1 LPVDADEAARHGVS
15 IDQEVRM
22 FIQVL
27 RGRVI
32 DPNGLKSQLDTW
44 LKELSSGAEGWL
56 GSTAGVTDDN
66 RFIGSFR
73 FESAAAAQRNSD
85 RPEQTRWWNETSKYM
100 DTARFWDC
108 DEVDAYK
115 GGASEQAGGSDQAGF
130 VQVIQGRVVDREA
143 FRAAA
148 RGLGDS
154 GRSDVIG
161 GVVAWDSSRF
171 SEFVYFTSE
180 EDARRGEKAPPHT
193 AALELTW
200 PLTQDV
206 EYFDLRDPWFA
217 SP

>member
-1 LPVDADEAARHGVS
+1 
-15 IDQEVRM
+15 M

-32 DPNGLKSQLDTW
+32 DPNGLRGQLDTW

-56 GSTAGVTDDN
+56 GSTAGITDDD

-73 FESAAAAQRNSD
+73 FESGALAQRNSD

-115 GGASEQAGGSDQAGF
+115 GGASDQVGGSDQAGF

-148 RGLGDS
+148 RGMGDS
-154 GRSDVIG
+154 GRPDVIG
-161 GVVAWDSSRF
+161 GV
-171 SEFVYFTSE
+171 VYFTSE

-200 PLTQDV
+200 PLTQDL

>member
-1 LPVDADEAARHGVS
+1 
-15 IDQEVRM
+15 M

-32 DPNGLKSQLDTW
+32 DPNGLRGQLDSW

-56 GSTAGVTDDN
+56 GSTAGVTEDN

-73 FESAAAAQRNSD
+73 FESAADAQHNSD

-108 DEVDAYK
+108 EEVDEYK
-115 GGASEQAGGSDQAGF
+115 GGGSDQAGF

-143 FRAAA
+143 FRETA

-154 GRSDVIG
+154 GRPDVIG

-180 EDARRGEKAPPHT
+180 EEARRGEHAEPHT
-193 AALELTW
+193 AALEKTW
-200 PLTQDV
+200 PLTQDL
-206 EYFDLRDPWFA
+206 EYFDLREPWFA